1 MRYNIDM
8 ECEKKDKKSTGDAFA
23 PEKKAGIFGILSN
36 AILFA
41 AKLTVGLFLRSITV
55 VADALNNLS
64 DGASSV
70 VTVVGY
76 RISSRPAD
84 KKHPFGHAR
93 FEYVAALVIAVI
105 MMMIGALFLKESV
118 TAILSPRVLSDV
130 GVYAYVVLGFSI
142 AVKGGQA
149 AVYARTYRKTHS
161 LPMKAAAIDS
171 IWDVAATSAALLSTL
186 IYDLTG
192 WNGDGYFGTLISIFI
207 LISAVRVLRESVSPL
222 LGDAPLESV
231 VRDIKERVMS
241 YSGVLGVHDIV
252 VHSYGVGH
260 IYAIAHVE
268 VRADETL
275 TAAHELIDRIEREIS
290 AETGISLVAHVDPIA
305 DDFAASAH
313 LRDELS
319 EFLSERCSVLSLHDF
334 RVVKKD
340 EILQLYFDAEVP
352 WESEITAEELTS
364 LLKEEF
370 HSEYEYFV
378 TVDKK

>member
-1 MRYNIDM
+1 MFNMDM
-8 ECEKKDKKSTGDAFA
+8 EKDKQAIPNDAFA
-23 PEKKAGIFGILSN
+23 PEKKAGVFGVISN
-36 AILFA
+36 AALFA
-41 AKLTVGLFLRSITV
+41 AKFTVGILLHSITV

-76 RISSRPAD
+76 KISSRPAD

-105 MMMIGALFLKESV
+105 MFMIGALFLKESLTSV
-118 TAILSPRVLSDV
+118 FSPRDMAAV
-130 GVYAYVVLGFSI
+130 GAYVYIVLGISV

-149 AVYARTYRKTHS
+149 AVYAHTYRKTRS

-171 IWDVAATSAALLSTL
+171 VWDVATTLTALLSAL
-186 IYDLTG
+186 IFDLTG
-192 WNGDGYFGTLISIFI
+192 WNGDGYFGALISVFI
-207 LISAVRVLRESVSPL
+207 LVSAVRVLKESVSPL

-231 VRDIKERVMS
+231 VRDIRERVLS

-268 VRADETL
+268 VGADETL

-305 DDFAASAH
+305 DDFAAAAH
-313 LRDELS
+313 LKE
-319 EFLSERCSVLSLHDF
+319 EIFAFLSERFAVSAIHDF
-334 RVVKKD
+334 RTVKRGD
-340 EILQLYFDAEVP
+340 ALQVYFDAEVP
-352 WESEITAEELTS
+352 WETEVTADDLVAALRENFS
-364 LLKEEF
+364 A
-370 HSEYEYFV
+370 EYEYYV

>member
-1 MRYNIDM
+1 MFNMAI
-8 ECEKKDKKSTGDAFA
+8 EKDEKTTVNDVFA
-23 PEKKAGIFGILSN
+23 PEKKAGIFGVCSN
-36 AILFA
+36 AVLFA
-41 AKLTVGLFLRSITV
+41 AKFTVGLLLRSITV

-76 RISSRPAD
+76 KISSRPAD

-93 FEYVAALVIAVI
+93 FEYVAALVIAVV
-105 MMMIGALFLKESV
+105 MFMIGALFLKESV
-118 TAILSPRVLSDV
+118 TAIFSPRALSAV
-130 GVYAYVVLGFSI
+130 GVYAYIVLGCSI

-149 AVYARTYRKTHS
+149 AVYARTYKKTRS

-171 IWDVAATSAALLSTL
+171 VWDVATTFAALLSTL
-186 IYDLTG
+186 IFDLTG
-192 WNGDGYFGTLISIFI
+192 WNGDGWFGTLISVFI
-207 LISAVRVLRESVSPL
+207 LVSAVRVLRESVSPL

-231 VRDIKERVMS
+231 VRDLKERILS

-290 AETGISLVAHVDPIA
+290 AETGISLVAHVDPIE
-305 DDFAASAH
+305 DDFAAAAH
-313 LRDELS
+313 LRDEVY
-319 EFLSERCSVLSLHDF
+319 EFLSTRYTVLALHDF
-334 RVVKKD
+334 RVVKKGD
-340 EILQLYFDAEVP
+340 VLQVYFDAEVP
-352 WESEITAEELTS
+352 WETDLTAEELVAS
-364 LLKEEF
+364 LKEGF
-370 HSEYEYFV
+370 RAEYEYIV